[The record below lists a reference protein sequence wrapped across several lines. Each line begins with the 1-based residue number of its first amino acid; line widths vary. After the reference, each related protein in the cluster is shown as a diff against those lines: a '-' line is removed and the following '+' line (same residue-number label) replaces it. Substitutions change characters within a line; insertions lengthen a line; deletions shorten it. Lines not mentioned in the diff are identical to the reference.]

1 MAAQISHMLSGEA
14 ALDALGI
21 ELTADSLPYFL
32 FGCQGPDIFYHN
44 QRTKPSGLHYGSLA
58 HRKRFGSLVAAAAS
72 SLEPENRRPERP
84 EGAYILGLST
94 HAALDR
100 ATHPFIVCRSLWIS
114 AATGDN
120 ARHRGC
126 HAFLERL
133 LDRELLALREGIS
146 PAEYGISTRL
156 GFDREPDT
164 VIDANLVALWEVGL
178 RAAYPKAS
186 FADGLLRQ
194 RIANALADGRHFYRA
209 TDPSRAGA
217 ENADSDWGPRFAGE
231 EGRYL
236 VSILYPEL
244 SHRELDAMNLAKA
257 SWPHPAGDG
266 RSSDASYPELVAR
279 GETKAA
285 RAIAA
290 VLDLWASAMTEAEL
304 VSAIGEEG
312 LSLVDAE
319 GAPGFPRA
327 SSPLALPEAMDEE
340 LAYRIGRASL
350 DP

>member
-1 MAAQISHMLSGEA
+1 MLSGEA

-100 ATHPFIVCRSLWIS
+100 ATHPFIVCRSFWIGS
-114 AATGDN
+114 EGPTTRD
-120 ARHRGC
+120 RLGC

-133 LDRELLALREGIS
+133 LDRELLALREGLK
-146 PAEYGISTRL
+146 PAGYGITAKLGLDRTPAPETDARL
-156 GFDREPDT
+156 
-164 VIDANLVALWEVGL
+164 IALWEAGL
-178 RAAYPKAS
+178 RAAYAKAS
-186 FADGLLRQ
+186 FSDELLVQ

-209 TDPSRAGA
+209 TDPATARAEDAPA
-217 ENADSDWGPRFAGE
+217 EWRARLEGE

-244 SHRELDAMNLAKA
+244 PHAQLDAMNMAKA
-257 SWPHPAGDG
+257 SWPHPSGDG
-266 RSSDASYPELVAR
+266 RVSNASYPELVAQ
-279 GETKAA
+279 GERKAA
-285 RAIAA
+285 EAVAA
-290 VLDLWASAMTEAEL
+290 AMDFWAGASTEDEL
-304 VSAIGEEG
+304 ASVIGDGG

-319 GAPGFPRA
+319 GVSQSPQA
-327 SSPLALPEAMDEE
+327 SSPLALPQAMDAE
-340 LAYRIGRASL
+340 LAARIGRAH
-350 DP
+350 